1 MGRGRVSTVTVRRLL
16 DLDTLV
22 RLERR
27 RTAAASPQPPT
38 RLAVPAGMSQ
48 PLGCDAVS
56 VPARFGPRL
65 MARLPR
71 VGCVYEDAGDAG
83 DTGDTDAARWWWIV
97 PADSDVALEWP
108 SPAYYAAGAVVPGA
122 RRAPSLIHS
131 PTGGEVPYTP
141 PIPLY
146 LAWCRA
152 TGTTPGWSRAVRA

>member
-1 MGRGRVSTVTVRRLL
+1 MDRGRVSAVTVRRLL

-27 RTAAASPQPPT
+27 RSAAASPPPPT
-38 RLAVPAGMSQ
+38 RLAVPAGMTQ

-71 VGCVYEDAGDAG
+71 VGCVYEDADAG
-83 DTGDTDAARWWWIV
+83 RWWWIV

-122 RRAPSLIHS
+122 QRAPALIHS
-131 PTGGEVPYTP
+131 PSEGEVPYTP

>member
-1 MGRGRVSTVTVRRLL
+1 MSAVTVRRLL

-22 RLERR
+22 RMERR
-27 RTAAASPQPPT
+27 RTAAPPRT
-38 RLAVPAGMSQ
+38 RLAVPEGMSQ
-48 PLGCDAVS
+48 PLGCDAVA
-56 VPARFGPRL
+56 VPSGLGPRL

-71 VGCVYEDAGDAG
+71 VGCVYEDVESDADG
-83 DTGDTDAARWWWIV
+83 VDGARWWWIV

-131 PTGGEVPYTP
+131 PSGGEVPYTP

-146 LAWCRA
+146 LALCRA
-152 TGTTPGWSRAVRA
+152 TGTTPAWSRAVRA

>member
-1 MGRGRVSTVTVRRLL
+1 MSAVTVRRLW

-27 RTAAASPQPPT
+27 RSAAASPPPAPT
-38 RLAVPAGMSQ
+38 RLAVPAGMSL

-71 VGCVYEDAGDAG
+71 VGCVYEDAGADGDAAG
-83 DTGDTDAARWWWIV
+83 ARWWWIV

-122 RRAPSLIHS
+122 RSAPSLIHS
-131 PTGGEVPYTP
+131 PSGGEVPYTP

-152 TGTTPGWSRAVRA
+152 TGTTPGWSRAVSA

>member
-1 MGRGRVSTVTVRRLL
+1 MRRLL

-27 RTAAASPQPPT
+27 RTAASSVLPPT
-38 RLAVPAGMSQ
+38 RLAVPDGMTQ

-56 VPARFGPRL
+56 VPSGFGPRL

-71 VGCVYEDAGDAG
+71 VGCVYEDVEGDADG
-83 DTGDTDAARWWWIV
+83 ARWWWIV

-108 SPAYYAAGAVVPGA
+108 SPAHYAAGAVVRGA
-122 RRAPSLIHS
+122 RRAPSLIHCPS
-131 PTGGEVPYTP
+131 GGEVPYTP

-146 LAWCRA
+146 LALCRV